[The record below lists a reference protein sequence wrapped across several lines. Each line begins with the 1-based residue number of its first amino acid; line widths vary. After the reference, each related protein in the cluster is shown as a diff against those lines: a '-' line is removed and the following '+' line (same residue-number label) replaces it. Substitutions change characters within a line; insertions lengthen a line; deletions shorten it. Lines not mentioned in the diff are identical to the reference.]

1 MESEHVHRESGTY
14 AQNKP
19 QAAINETISQNNN
32 PRSLCV
38 PHPAESLRD
47 TDVVR
52 LELVQTDSRAE
63 GERAEQPDH
72 EGVGLGDTASRE
84 VVGDG
89 GAVIN

>member
-1 MESEHVHRESGTY
+1 MYTEAESGTY

-19 QAAINETISQNNN
+19 QAVIKLEPYHKTTHI

-38 PHPAESLRD
+38 PHPAESLRH
-47 TDVVR
+47 TNVVR
-52 LELVQTDSRAE
+52 LELVQTDGRAE

-89 GAVIN
+89 GAVIY